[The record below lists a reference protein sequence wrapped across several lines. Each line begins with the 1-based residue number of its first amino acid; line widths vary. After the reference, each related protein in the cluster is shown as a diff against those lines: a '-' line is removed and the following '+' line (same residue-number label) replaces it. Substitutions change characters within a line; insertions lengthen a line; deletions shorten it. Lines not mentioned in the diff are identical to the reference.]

1 MIPKPYLFFSIAI
14 QANIYIGIN
23 NNKNVQVHTKD
34 LSKIQHTFITK
45 TINRNIIIFM
55 YNS

>member
-34 LSKIQHTFITK
+34 NQNYKPKHHYI
-45 TINRNIIIFM
+45 
-55 YNS
+55 YV